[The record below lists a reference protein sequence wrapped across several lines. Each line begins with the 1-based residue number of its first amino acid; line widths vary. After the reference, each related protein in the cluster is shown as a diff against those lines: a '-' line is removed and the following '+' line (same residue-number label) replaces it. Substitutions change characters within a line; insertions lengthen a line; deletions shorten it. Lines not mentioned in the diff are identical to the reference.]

1 LYFVVKRYILV
12 KDIIKYGLGGG
23 GMRENSISNI
33 ITGIKDVL
41 VYQPPCQ
48 TTPFILAETQEEKA
62 AIDGE
67 FFPTASATEGLRELQ
82 FMLNYAKNLEKF
94 MEKWIKEL
102 RSKENHEVAK
112 KNKAEFEKIQTEW
125 AEIKKHTIDDHRIDG
140 VYNNAVISTSIEENQ
155 KILESVYQLPLN
167 KDVVIRK
174 IIISNEPKIKVMMVF
189 MDGLIDKKIINMTVL
204 EPLMLMDNISKNNVH
219 NEDFI
224 GFVMEECLP
233 SGQASRVGSFKE
245 VQQAINTGDAAVFF
259 DGFGEAVTI
268 ETKGYEHRGIGRP
281 TTEQSVRGSQNAFT
295 EVLRV
300 NTALIRTMLHASD
313 LITEMIPIGA
323 RGHSNCAVMYV
334 KSIANE
340 QLVEEVKRRIEA
352 ISVDIMTDS
361 GILEHFIE
369 DSPQNPFPQTLSTE
383 RPDRVAVHLA
393 EGRVAIFIDGSPFG
407 HILPISLF
415 TLMHSSDD
423 FSLNIYYTNMLR
435 VIRWLGALISLLLP
449 SLYLA
454 ISTFHQEA
462 IPTELLLSIAAARAQ
477 VPFPTIVEILFM
489 EFSFELIREG
499 GLRIPGILGS
509 TIGIVGALIL
519 GQTAVAAKIVSPIM
533 VIIIALTGLASY
545 SIPDYRLASAFRL
558 SRFVFILLAM
568 SMGLIGVACGLLL
581 FIAMLC
587 SLKSFGMP
595 YMAPLAP
602 KTADGGDV
610 ILRGPVYHQRR
621 RPDALNTKD
630 EIRQKADSRS
640 WVTNSSKGGKDHA

>member
-1 LYFVVKRYILV
+1 MYLVVKICILV
-12 KDIIKYGLGGG
+12 KAIHKYGLGGG
-23 GMRENSISNI
+23 GMGESTIGNI
-33 ITGIKDVL
+33 IAGIKDVL

-48 TTPFILAETQEEKA
+48 STPFILPETKEEKDT
-62 AIDGE
+62 IDGE
-67 FFPTASATEGLRELQ
+67 SFPPVSVTEGVRELE
-82 FMLNYAKNLEKF
+82 FMLNYAKTLERF
-94 MEKWIKEL
+94 MEKCIKDL
-102 RSKENHEVAK
+102 RSKENHEVVKA
-112 KNKAEFEKIQTEW
+112 NKAEFENIQNEW

-140 VYNNAVISTSIEENQ
+140 VYNNEIISTSIEENQ
-155 KILESVYQLPLN
+155 KILETVYQLPLN

-174 IIISNEPKIKVMMVF
+174 ITISNDPKIKVMMVF

-204 EPLMLMDNISKNNVH
+204 EPLMIMENIKKNVH
-219 NEDFI
+219 DDDFI
-224 GFVMEECLP
+224 SFIMEECLP

-245 VQQAINTGDAAVFF
+245 VQQAINAGDAAVFF
-259 DGFGEAVTI
+259 DGIGEAVTV
-268 ETKGYEHRGIGRP
+268 ETKGYEHRSIGRP

-340 QLVEEVKRRIEA
+340 ELVEEVKRRIKA

-361 GILEHFIE
+361 GVLEHFIE

-423 FSLNIYYTNMLR
+423 FSLNLYYTNMLR
-435 VIRWLGALISLLLP
+435 IIRWLGALLSLLMP

-545 SIPDYRLASAFRL
+545 SIPDYRLSSAFRL
-558 SRFVFILLAM
+558 SRFLFILFAM

-587 SLKSFGMP
+587 SLKSFGMA
-595 YMAPLAP
+595 YMAPIAP
-602 KTADGGDV
+602 KTAHAGDV
-610 ILRGPVYHQRR
+610 ILRGPVYYQRR

-640 WVTNSSKGGKDHA
+640 WGKNSSKGGKDHA

>member
-1 LYFVVKRYILV
+1 MNNIL
-12 KDIIKYGLGGG
+12 I
-23 GMRENSISNI
+23 
-33 ITGIKDVL
+33 GIKDLL

-48 TTPFILAETQEEKA
+48 PPPFILAETQEEKDK
-62 AIDGE
+62 IDGE
-67 FFPTASATEGLRELQ
+67 FFPPASVTEGVRELE
-82 FMLNYAKNLEKF
+82 FMLNYAKSLEIFLEKF
-94 MEKWIKEL
+94 IKEL
-102 RSKENHEVAK
+102 RSKENHQVVK

-125 AEIKKHTIDDHRIDG
+125 AEVKKHTMDDHSIDG
-140 VYNNAVISTSIEENQ
+140 VYNNAGIGTSIEQNQ
-155 KILESVYQLPLN
+155 KILESIYQLPLN
-167 KDVVIRK
+167 KDVVIRQ
-174 IIISNEPKIKVMMVF
+174 ITISDQPKIKVMMVF

-204 EPLMLMDNISKNNVH
+204 EPLMFMENIREHVH
-219 NEDFI
+219 GEDFI
-224 GFVMEECLP
+224 SFVMEECLP

-245 VQQAINTGDAAVFF
+245 VQQAINTGDAVLFF
-259 DGFGEAVTI
+259 DGIGEAVTV
-268 ETKGYEHRGIGRP
+268 ETKGYEHRSIGRP

-313 LITEMIPIGA
+313 LVTEMLPIGA
-323 RGHSNCAVMYV
+323 RGNSNCAVMYV

-340 QLVEEVKRRIEA
+340 ELVEEVKRRING
-352 ISVDIMTDS
+352 ISTDIITDS
-361 GILEHFIE
+361 GVLEHFIE
-369 DSPQNPFPQTLSTE
+369 DSPLVPFPQTLSTE
-383 RPDRVAVHLA
+383 RPDRVAIHLS

-407 HILPISLF
+407 HILPISFF

-435 VIRWLGALISLLLP
+435 LVRWLSALLSLLLP

-558 SRFVFILLAM
+558 SRFIFVLLAM

-595 YMAPLAP
+595 YMSPMAPRSTL
-602 KTADGGDV
+602 GGDT
-610 ILRGPVYHQRR
+610 ILRGPVYHQKR

-630 EIRQKADSRS
+630 QIRQKDNSRS
-640 WVTNSSKGGKDHA
+640 WTKNTSKGGKDHE